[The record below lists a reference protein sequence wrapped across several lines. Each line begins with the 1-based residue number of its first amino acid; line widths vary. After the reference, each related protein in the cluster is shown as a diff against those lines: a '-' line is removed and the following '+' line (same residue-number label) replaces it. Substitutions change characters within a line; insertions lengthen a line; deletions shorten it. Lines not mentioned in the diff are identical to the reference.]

1 MRECPQQADPPGFV
15 PVAGAK
21 LNKFFRL
28 VLTLSAFCGWT
39 SASAQQSVS
48 PGPPTEA
55 EAPIALM
62 IDLSSGQAL
71 FSRDPDR
78 RFIPASITKVMTSY
92 QAFEMLADGRL
103 SANQNFGVPDDIFE
117 EWNGKGST
125 MFLPRGEPV
134 SVDHLLRGITAVSAN
149 DGSIVLAIGASG
161 SVENWV
167 AAMNQSA
174 RDLGMANSRFGTP
187 NGWPDEGRTY
197 VTARDLTKLA
207 RALVRRHPEL
217 FKRYFGKEGFT
228 YNGIAQA
235 NHDPVTGRIDGADG
249 IKTGFTNQAGY
260 GFLGTG
266 VRDGRRVVMV
276 IAGSN
281 SASIRD
287 QASRRFLEW
296 GLSGFESRR
305 IIRKGAVLAE
315 ANVRDGDVRRVSLIA
330 PRDLYLTVPKGEDP
344 AVQLTVRYRGPIQA
358 PFAADDA
365 VARLEIVV
373 DGLPDSSVPLL
384 ADRPVGRA
392 NLIERLFNEL
402 AGFFS

>member
-1 MRECPQQADPPGFV
+1 MSKFV
-15 PVAGAK
+15 
-21 LNKFFRL
+21 RL
-28 VLTLSAFCGWT
+28 ILALTALSSWT
-39 SASAQQSVS
+39 SASGQELANS
-48 PGPPTEA
+48 GPPTEA

-62 IDLSSGQAL
+62 IDLSSGQTL
-71 FSRDPDR
+71 FARDYDR

-117 EWNGKGST
+117 KWNGKGST
-125 MFLPRGEPV
+125 MFLQRGESV
-134 SVDHLLRGITAVSAN
+134 SVDNLLRGITTVSAN
-149 DGSIVLAIGASG
+149 DGSMVLATGASG
-161 SVENWV
+161 SAENWV
-167 AAMNQSA
+167 ATMNQTA
-174 RDLGMANSRFGTP
+174 RDLGMADSHFGTA

-217 FKRYFGKEGFT
+217 FKRYFGKEGFA

-235 NHDPVTGRIDGADG
+235 NHDPVVGRVDGADG

-276 IAGSN
+276 VAGS
-281 SASIRD
+281 SSESIRD
-287 QASRRFLEW
+287 RTSRRFLEW

-305 IIRKGAVLAE
+305 IIRKGDLLTQAD
-315 ANVRDGDVRRVSLIA
+315 VRDGDVRRVSLIA

-344 AVQLTVRYRGPIQA
+344 DVQLTVRFRGPIQA
-358 PFAADDA
+358 PFDADDA

-373 DGLPDSSVPLL
+373 DGLPDSSVPLV
-384 ADRPVGRA
+384 ADRAVDRA
-392 NLIERLFNEL
+392 NLIERLFNGV
-402 AGFFS
+402 AGLFS

>member
-1 MRECPQQADPPGFV
+1 M
-15 PVAGAK
+15 
-21 LNKFFRL
+21 NKSVRL
-28 VLTLSAFCGWT
+28 ILALAAFCGWT
-39 SASAQQSVS
+39 SASAQQLANS
-48 PGPPTEA
+48 GPPTEA
-55 EAPIALM
+55 EAPIALL
-62 IDLSSGQAL
+62 IDLSSGQTL

-103 SANQNFGVPDDIFE
+103 SASQNFSVTDEIFE
-117 EWNGKGST
+117 EWNGRGST
-125 MFLPRGEPV
+125 MFLPRGESV
-134 SVDHLLRGITAVSAN
+134 SVDNLLRGITTVSAN

-174 RDLGMANSRFGTP
+174 RDLGMANSYFGTP

-217 FKRYFGKEGFT
+217 FKRYFGKEGFA

-235 NHDPVTGRIDGADG
+235 NHDPVVGRIDGADG

-266 VRDGRRVVMV
+266 IRHGRRVVMV
-276 IAGSN
+276 VAGSN

-287 QASRRFLEW
+287 RASRRFLEW

-315 ANVRDGDVRRVSLIA
+315 ANVRDGDARHVSLIA

-344 AVQLTVRYRGPIQA
+344 DVQLKLRFRGPIQA
-358 PFAADDA
+358 PFDADDT

-373 DGLPDSSVPLL
+373 DGLPDSSVPLV
-384 ADRPVGRA
+384 AEHAVDRA
-392 NLIERLFNEL
+392 NLIERLFNGL
-402 AGFFS
+402 AGLFS